1 MAGILNNKER
11 IMDFLVTKEGRR
23 QAASGQLM
31 IRYATFTDYH
41 TFYQASGSNGVAE
54 DATDRIFFE
63 ATSRYQDVVVP
74 ELEPGTTSI
83 SRPFRTEDFSVHGKN
98 IASGT
103 FRDGVS
109 ELSDVVLTGSEL
121 AAGTGRLLQ
130 GITKNFSELRITG
143 TTDHFS
149 STAGFKLSTPL
160 SGTFRLTENTKYN
173 EAPAGPD
180 GTSGTE
186 TINVDS
192 SLSLFQDSK
201 VSHLPNFT
209 YLPPVNVSN
218 DRVNPGAPLGI
229 YPKLNDNSIMTFNDL
244 QSHLSDKEFKDI
256 YFEETSRENNL
267 MMQFFE
273 LSNNDVEKLSI
284 IDFGNFPDNDPFSP
298 DKRVYFIGKMRRDS
312 TGADTFVNI
321 FTVVFD

>member
-11 IMDFLVTKEGRR
+11 IIDFLVTKEGRR

-83 SRPFRTEDFSVHGKN
+83 SRPFRTEDFSLHGKN

-103 FRDGVS
+103 FRSGVS
-109 ELSDVVLTGSEL
+109 ELSDVILTGSEL
-121 AAGTGRLLQ
+121 AAGTGRMLD
-130 GITKNFSELRITG
+130 GITKNFNELRITG

-149 STAGFKLSTPL
+149 LTQGFRLSSPL
-160 SGTFRLTENTKYN
+160 TGTFRLTDNTRYN

-186 TINVDS
+186 TIHLDT

-201 VSHLPNFT
+201 VSHLPNFS

-218 DRVNPGAPLGI
+218 SREAAGDPLGI
-229 YPKLNDNSIMTFNDL
+229 YPKLNDNPIMDFNDL
-244 QSHLSDKEFKDI
+244 QKHLEKKEFKDI
-256 YFEETSRENNL
+256 YFDETSRENNL
-267 MMQFFE
+267 IMQLFE
-273 LSNNDVEKLSI
+273 FSDNDIEKLSI

-298 DKRVYFIGKMRRDS
+298 DKRVYFVGKIRRDS
-312 TGADTFVNI
+312 TGADTFLNI